1 MTSPTTPTPPQRPL
15 DRRLLAILTL
25 LVFATSGTIHF
36 QTPLLGQLAAALN
49 ASPSAIGWIPTLT
62 FGGFFAGTLLLV
74 PLGDRIDK
82 RPLILGQVA
91 ALCVALLVMASARS
105 IVVASAASF
114 MIGFCCG
121 LSQHAI
127 PLASELAEPDARGRV
142 VGTILSGV
150 FTGLLFAR
158 VLSGQIAEHFSWRW
172 SYIVGAAVVAIAGVA
187 AAFLVPSVP
196 PKSRLPYLEL
206 LRSVGA
212 LYVRHPRIRH
222 PSAVQ
227 FFTGI
232 CYGGFWATIAGMLLS
247 VHGYGPAV
255 AGLIGIPGAA
265 GVLIARPAGRWMD
278 RHGIA
283 PVVTV
288 GVATI
293 IAAQFVFGFAI
304 ASIAFVIAGVA
315 MLDCGLRATLVANQ
329 TAVTHA
335 APEARSRATTVFT
348 AHMWGGNAVG
358 AMIASYA
365 YAHWG
370 WYAVCAIGVAAST
383 TALLIARSTNRSQVR
398 GIDRELETP
407 EAASTL
413 RRDSRRS

>member
-1 MTSPTTPTPPQRPL
+1 MNFTTSARAQLQQPL
-15 DRRLLAILTL
+15 NRRLLVILTL
-25 LVFATSGTIHF
+25 LVFATSGTIHL
-36 QTPLLGQLAAALN
+36 QTPLLGQIGAEFN
-49 ASPSAIGWIPTLT
+49 ASPGAVGWIPTLT
-62 FGGFFAGTLLLV
+62 FAGFFAGTLLLV
-74 PLGDRIDK
+74 PLGDRVDK
-82 RPLILGQVA
+82 RWLIAGQV
-91 ALCVALLVMASARS
+91 VALLVALLAMASARS
-105 IVVASAASF
+105 IVIASAASF

-127 PLASELAEPDARGRV
+127 PLASELAQPAERGRV

-158 VLSGQIAEHFSWRW
+158 VMSGQIAEHFSWRW
-172 SYIVGAAVVAIAGVA
+172 SYIVGAAVVAVAGVA
-187 AAFLVPSVP
+187 AMSMIPSVP
-196 PKSRLPYLEL
+196 PKSRLSYLDL
-206 LRSVGA
+206 LRSLSA

-227 FFTGI
+227 FFTGL

-265 GVLIARPAGRWMD
+265 GVFIARPAGRWMD

-283 PVVTV
+283 PVVTA
-288 GVATI
+288 GVTTL
-293 IAAQFVFGFAI
+293 IAAHIVFGFAL
-304 ASIAFVIAGVA
+304 ASIVFVVIGVA

-329 TAVTHA
+329 TSATNA
-335 APEARSRATTVFT
+335 APEARSRATTIFT

-370 WYAVCAIGVAAST
+370 WYAVCAIGVAASL
-383 TALLIARSTNRSQVR
+383 TALMIARVTNRRHV
-398 GIDRELETP
+398 G
-407 EAASTL
+407 A
-413 RRDSRRS
+413 